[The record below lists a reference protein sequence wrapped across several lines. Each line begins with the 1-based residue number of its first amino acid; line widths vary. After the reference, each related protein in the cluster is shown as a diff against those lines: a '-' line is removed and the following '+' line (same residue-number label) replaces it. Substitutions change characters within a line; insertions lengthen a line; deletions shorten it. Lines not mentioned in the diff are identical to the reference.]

1 MQVTET
7 KSEGLSREFRVAL
20 PAKEIEEKISD
31 RLKELARTAH
41 LPGFRPGKVP
51 VQVLRKKYGPSVMGE
66 VLERAVSDSS
76 MQALAEKGLRPAAQ
90 PKIEITAFEDGGDL
104 EYTIAVELLP
114 EIKPVDFSKIKL
126 DRHVT
131 ETSDADIEKTLKNL
145 AEAHGTTVPVT
156 ESRATKSGDSVLI
169 DFVGRVGGE
178 EFPGGKADGY
188 ELKLGSNT
196 FIPGFEDQLIGTKA
210 GDAVQVKVKFPDAYG
225 AAELAGKD
233 AVFDVT
239 VKELRAAAPAAT
251 DDELAKKLGMPDL
264 KALKAAI
271 KEEQEREF
279 NKISRM
285 VLKRSLLDQLADA
298 HDFEVP
304 DKLLEQEFEAIWKQY
319 DEQRKSADADDQ
331 DKPEEEQKQ
340 EFRDIAERRVR
351 LGLLLSEVGRV
362 NNVQISQEDINRQLM
377 AEARRHPGQ
386 EKEVMDHFKNTPGA
400 MQELTA
406 PVYEEKVVDFI
417 LELASITE
425 KKATTEDLLKALEE
439 DAPAAQKA
447 KGKSKP
453 KPKAKS
459 GKKPAKK
466 AAKKGK

>member
-131 ETSDADIEKTLKNL
+131 ETNDADIEKTLKNL
-145 AEAHGTTVPVT
+145 AEVHGTTVPVT

-225 AAELAGKD
+225 AAELASKD

-304 DKLLEQEFEAIWKQY
+304 EKLLEQEFEAIWKQY

-417 LELASITE
+417 LELASVTE

>member
-1 MQVTET
+1 
-7 KSEGLSREFRVAL
+7 
-20 PAKEIEEKISD
+20 
-31 RLKELARTAH
+31 
-41 LPGFRPGKVP
+41 
-51 VQVLRKKYGPSVMGE
+51 
-66 VLERAVSDSS
+66 
-76 MQALAEKGLRPAAQ
+76 
-90 PKIEITAFEDGGDL
+90 
-104 EYTIAVELLP
+104 
-114 EIKPVDFSKIKL
+114 
-126 DRHVT
+126 
-131 ETSDADIEKTLKNL
+131 
-145 AEAHGTTVPVT
+145 
-156 ESRATKSGDSVLI
+156 
-169 DFVGRVGGE
+169 
-178 EFPGGKADGY
+178 
-188 ELKLGSNT
+188 
-196 FIPGFEDQLIGTKA
+196 
-210 GDAVQVKVKFPDAYG
+210 
-225 AAELAGKD
+225 
-233 AVFDVT
+233 
-239 VKELRAAAPAAT
+239 
-251 DDELAKKLGMPDL
+251 
-264 KALKAAI
+264 
-271 KEEQEREF
+271 
-279 NKISRM
+279 
-285 VLKRSLLDQLADA
+285 LADA

-304 DKLLEQEFEAIWKQY
+304 EKLLEQEFEAIWKQY

-417 LELASITE
+417 LELASVTE

>member
-1 MQVTET
+1 
-7 KSEGLSREFRVAL
+7 
-20 PAKEIEEKISD
+20 
-31 RLKELARTAH
+31 
-41 LPGFRPGKVP
+41 
-51 VQVLRKKYGPSVMGE
+51 
-66 VLERAVSDSS
+66 
-76 MQALAEKGLRPAAQ
+76 
-90 PKIEITAFEDGGDL
+90 
-104 EYTIAVELLP
+104 
-114 EIKPVDFSKIKL
+114 
-126 DRHVT
+126 
-131 ETSDADIEKTLKNL
+131 
-145 AEAHGTTVPVT
+145 
-156 ESRATKSGDSVLI
+156 
-169 DFVGRVGGE
+169 
-178 EFPGGKADGY
+178 
-188 ELKLGSNT
+188 LKLGSNT